1 MRGFLS
7 AVLTTR
13 PHAAMLV
20 LLAVLFVSLN
30 LFANLTLRNA
40 RLDLT
45 ENGLFTLSDGTRN
58 ILRNLREPINLAF
71 YYSQSIAGEQPGLRV
86 EAQRVRDML
95 EEITLASRGMVRLEI
110 IDPAPF
116 SEAEDRAV
124 SRGLV
129 ARPIEDGE
137 VIYFGLVGTNL
148 VDNVEIIPYFAPERQ
163 QYLEYD
169 LARLVHNLAQP
180 QKPVLGIMSN
190 LPLDTGAGGIMAAMR
205 GQSQPFLIYA
215 ELADRFEVS
224 FIAPD
229 MVKIPNKIE
238 VLLLAHPR
246 PLTNAQAYAV
256 DQFVMRGG
264 RVIAFI
270 DPQSEV
276 SLTAGPNGQPL
287 KGYTE
292 QSNLPLLM
300 RAWGVEMRDDEIL
313 ADRKRAQ
320 RVAAGR
326 DARRAL
332 TDYIL
337 WMGLGPGEMNA
348 DDPITG
354 VIDRLNVGTVGV
366 LRPRDGAE
374 TAFVPLVTSSDD
386 AGVMA
391 RDYVLRAPT
400 PDALQN
406 RFVKGQAPYV
416 IAARISG
423 PIGTAFPD
431 GPPKAENQTGKTPGM
446 SGGDRAAPEAHQSRT
461 DSANLIVFADSDFF
475 DDRFWV
481 SEQNYLGQRFGVPI
495 ADNGKFLLNAV
506 ENLMGSDDLISL
518 RGRERAARPFTR
530 IDDMRRSAEAA
541 YLAEQQNLVARIE
554 TAQAELDRLEQSGAQ
569 LAEADA
575 AAASYRRELVAAR
588 KALRRVQGDL
598 RRDIEALEIR
608 LSWANITLMPLI
620 VALLAGLMA
629 WRQRRK
635 RLATQKAGGL
645 IVEPDAGKGGGAG

>member
-1 MRGFLS
+1 MAKPFS
-7 AVLTTR
+7 VSVR
-13 PHAAMLV
+13 PHALALV
-20 LLAVLFVSLN
+20 LLAVMFVCLN
-30 LFANLTLRNA
+30 LFANLALRNA

-58 ILRNLREPINLAF
+58 ILADLREPISLSF

-95 EEITLASRGMVRLEI
+95 EEMTLASDGMVKLKI

-124 SRGLV
+124 ARGLV

-137 VIYFGLVGTNL
+137 VVYFGLVGTNL

-180 QKPVLGIMSN
+180 KKPVLGIISN

-215 ELADRFEVS
+215 ELADRFDVE
-224 FIAPD
+224 FIAPEA
-229 MVKIPNKIE
+229 VKIPAKID

-246 PLTNAQAYAV
+246 PLGDAQAYAV

-287 KGYTE
+287 KGYSE
-292 QSNLPLLM
+292 QSNLPRLM
-300 RAWGVEMRDDEIL
+300 RAWGVSMRDDVIL

-337 WMGLGPGEMNA
+337 WMGLGPDEMNA
-348 DDPITG
+348 EDPITG
-354 VIDRLNVGTVGV
+354 TIDRLNIGTVGV
-366 LRPRDGAE
+366 LQPTAE
-374 TAFVPLVTSSDD
+374 ATTGFLPLVRSSDD
-386 AGVMA
+386 AGVMT

-406 RFVKGQAPYV
+406 RFVAGDAPYV
-416 IAARISG
+416 IAARLSG
-423 PIGTAFPD
+423 VIMTAFPD
-431 GPPKAENQTGKTPGM
+431 GPPAEGNAKGEKAAATAHLAQTET
-446 SGGDRAAPEAHQSRT
+446 
-461 DSANLIVFADSDFF
+461 ANLVVFADSDFF

-518 RGRERAARPFTR
+518 RGREKAARPFTR
-530 IDDMRRSAEAA
+530 IDDLRRAAEAA

-554 TAQAELDRLEQSGAQ
+554 TAQAELDRLEQNGAQ

-598 RRDIEALEIR
+598 RRDIEVLETR
-608 LSWANITLMPLI
+608 LTWGNIMLMPI
-620 VALLAGLMA
+620 AVAGLALVMA
-629 WRQRRK
+629 WRQRRT

-645 IVEPDAGKGGGAG
+645 IVEDRDPITGAG